1 MLQILRN
8 SVASI
13 FTKALLGLIMVSFA
27 VWGMGDVFG
36 GGFFGNTV
44 AEVGSVKINANDI
57 HNQYQRELDRLRRM
71 NIDSERA
78 RQLGVQDQVVQS
90 LVNEAS
96 FDAEAI
102 DLGLTASDATI
113 ATQIRADPTFRGNLG
128 TFDRIQYEQM
138 LRASGFTEEA
148 YVASMRREI
157 ARQQALASIAST
169 IQVPKSVADTIYK
182 WREEARS
189 AAVTYVTIDP
199 SASVPEP
206 TNTQLATYH
215 KENEA
220 EFTAPERRAVTYLD
234 LSAKEF
240 AKQITIPEDELV
252 VAFEDRR
259 QEFTVPEKRKVL
271 QMVVSEKAD
280 AEKAAVRLAGGDDF
294 AVVAK
299 EIADQTAK
307 SIDLGEITREDI
319 PEELAPAVFE
329 LASNSISSPIQGPF
343 GWHIF
348 KVESITPL
356 KEAKLEDVRE
366 QLVSELSHEKAV
378 DKVFT
383 TANKL
388 EDAIGS
394 GATIEKAGRNVGL
407 TVKKIDAVDAGGR
420 NSENLAIEGLPG
432 APFLETVFTTNS
444 GEASTLV
451 EAQDSGFFI
460 LRVTG
465 VKPSRVQ
472 SLTEVRKQ
480 ATAAWK
486 SDERIKLAEAK
497 AKKVADQLK
506 LGQSLKEIP
515 GAEGEALTPIA
526 FFTRQTGPARSKLP
540 FDVINQLFE
549 IKKVGDVAVGRDGVR
564 FVIAKLTAIKA
575 PEAAKDFDTYRGLA
589 QNLRTMMGN
598 DILQQYNIAL
608 RESHGVSINNALLE
622 QIFAGD
628 NRYPGH

>member
-1 MLQILRN
+1 MI
-8 SVASI
+8 
-13 FTKALLGLIMVSFA
+13 SFA

-90 LVNEAS
+90 LVNDAS

-138 LRASGFTEEA
+138 LRARTSPRGLCCG
-148 YVASMRREI
+148 MRREI

-189 AAVTYVTIDP
+189 AAVTYVTINP
-199 SASVPEP
+199 SASVRSRQIRSWRLSKRSKLNSQHPSVVP
-206 TNTQLATYH
+206 LPIWIYPQRIRQTNYH
-215 KENEA
+215 
-220 EFTAPERRAVTYLD
+220 PG
-234 LSAKEF
+234 S
-240 AKQITIPEDELV
+240 ELV
-252 VAFEDRR
+252 VAFEDRG
-259 QEFTVPEKRKVL
+259 QEFTGSEKRKCCRWWFL
-271 QMVVSEKAD
+271 KAD
-280 AEKAAVRLAGGDDF
+280 AESRRPSRGGDDF

-299 EIADQTAK
+299 EVADQTSD
-307 SIDLGEITREDI
+307 SIDLGEIHEDI

-356 KEAKLEDVRE
+356 KEAKLEEVRE

-378 DKVFT
+378 DQVFT

-394 GATIEKAGRNVGL
+394 GATIEVAGRNVGL
-407 TVKKIDAVDAGGR
+407 TFNKIAAVDAGGR
-420 NSENLAIEGLPG
+420 NSENLAIEGLPAHRFSG
-432 APFLETVFTTNS
+432 RFLRQIR
-444 GEASTLV
+444 AS
-451 EAQDSGFFI
+451 QHISRSPRWRFFI

-465 VKPSRVQ
+465 VTPSRSRV
-472 SLTEVRKQ
+472 
-480 ATAAWK
+480 
-486 SDERIKLAEAK
+486 
-497 AKKVADQLK
+497 
-506 LGQSLKEIP
+506 
-515 GAEGEALTPIA
+515 
-526 FFTRQTGPARSKLP
+526 
-540 FDVINQLFE
+540 
-549 IKKVGDVAVGRDGVR
+549 
-564 FVIAKLTAIKA
+564 
-575 PEAAKDFDTYRGLA
+575 
-589 QNLRTMMGN
+589 
-598 DILQQYNIAL
+598 
-608 RESHGVSINNALLE
+608 
-622 QIFAGD
+622 
-628 NRYPGH
+628 

>member
-1 MLQILRN
+1 M
-8 SVASI
+8 
-13 FTKALLGLIMVSFA
+13 
-27 VWGMGDVFG
+27 
-36 GGFFGNTV
+36 
-44 AEVGSVKINANDI
+44 
-57 HNQYQRELDRLRRM
+57 
-71 NIDSERA
+71 
-78 RQLGVQDQVVQS
+78 
-90 LVNEAS
+90 
-96 FDAEAI
+96 
-102 DLGLTASDATI
+102 
-113 ATQIRADPTFRGNLG
+113 
-128 TFDRIQYEQM
+128 
-138 LRASGFTEEA
+138 
-148 YVASMRREI
+148 
-157 ARQQALASIAST
+157 
-169 IQVPKSVADTIYK
+169 
-182 WREEARS
+182 
-189 AAVTYVTIDP
+189 IDP

-206 TNTQLATYH
+206 TNTQLAAYH

-280 AEKAAVRLAGGDDF
+280 AEKAAVRLAGGDAF

-299 EIADQTAK
+299 EIADQTAE

-356 KEAKLEDVRE
+356 KEAKLEDVRA

-378 DKVFT
+378 DQVFT

-394 GATIEKAGRNVGL
+394 GATIEVAGRNMGL
-407 TVKKIDAVDAGGR
+407 TVKKIAAVDAGR

-451 EAQDSGFFI
+451 EAQDGGFFI

-465 VKPSRVQ
+465 VTPSRVQ

-480 ATAAWK
+480 AAAAWK

-549 IKKVGDVAVGRDGVR
+549 VKKVGDVAVGRDGVR

-589 QNLRTMMGN
+589 QNLRTMMGG
-598 DILQQYNIAL
+598 DILRQYNIAL
-608 RESHGVSINNALLE
+608 RASHGVSINNALLE
-622 QIFAGD
+622 QIFTGD
-628 NRYPGH
+628 NRY